1 MNKKGIIATLLV
13 IQLILM
19 IVTVFNET
27 LAEKESFSL
36 RNKYQRIASYRL
48 TSSFEDVSSDLQ
60 FLKSKN
66 SSNKSMQMYI
76 EMVDNTFSNFYFM
89 NITLNESNVK
99 IIDENNEMIKWGTI

>member
-66 SSNKSMQMYI
+66 SSDKAMQMYI